1 MRLYGSRGVAA
12 KIVYLL
18 TITRIQHFDTNK
30 VEAINSVLMGIRSLS
45 IIDRL
50 MGIER
55 YMQVK

>member
-45 IIDRL
+45 IIDHL